1 MTLRS
6 ALATNRWRVWLLP
19 ALLFIVSLPAVTTRL
34 YASDEIQYFA
44 YLRSVWFDGD
54 LSFDNEYRY
63 FYDRNIARAW
73 GFRETFLERQT
84 ETGLRINFA
93 PVGSALLWTPFY
105 AVADLT
111 VVAMRAG
118 GSSVPRDGFSQP
130 YIAAVTYGSAVYG
143 FLAVLLSA
151 VAARRVVGAGA
162 LAAGAVWIGTPL
174 VFYMYV
180 TPGMSH
186 ACSAFTVAL
195 FLYAWLRVR
204 TRWSTSGLAV
214 LGALTALMTMVREQD
229 ALFAIGPGL
238 DYLSMFGGVRG
249 GAQSQD
255 PTRLLR
261 NGLAAVAAFAV
272 VYLPQAVA
280 YVVLNG
286 RMGPSNLVSRKMSW
300 SAPHALEVLVSPEH
314 GFLWW
319 TPLAVLCVIGL
330 VMSLTNGTARAESRD
345 ARWIG
350 VLALVMVV
358 AQVYVAGSVES
369 WSAAGTFG
377 HRRFVALTA
386 PLTIGLATLV
396 LRVGPGW
403 RRGLLGAAVALTIWW
418 NVGLMAQF
426 GMGTMSRQRLDLL
439 SNAHQTFVRL
449 PFELPRLAYRYVT
462 DRESFYERQ

>member
-6 ALATNRWRVWLLP
+6 ALATNRWRVWLIIS
-19 ALLFIVSLPAVTTRL
+19 LLFIVSLPAVTTRL

-73 GFRETFLERQT
+73 GFHETFLERQT

-93 PVGSALLWTPFY
+93 PVGSAILWSPFY

-151 VAARRVVGAGA
+151 VAARRIVGAGA

-204 TRWSTSGLAV
+204 TRWSASGLAV
-214 LGALTALMTMVREQD
+214 LGALAALMTMVREQD
-229 ALFAIGPGL
+229 ALFALGPGL
-238 DYLSMFGGVRG
+238 DYLSTLGGVRG
-249 GAQSQD
+249 GARSQG

-319 TPLAVLCVIGL
+319 TPLAVLCVVGL

-345 ARWIG
+345 AWWIG
-350 VLALVMVV
+350 VLALMMVA

-396 LRVGPGW
+396 LRAGPGW
-403 RRGLLGAAVALTIWW
+403 RRGLLGTAVALTIWW

-426 GMGTMSRQRLDLL
+426 GMGTMSRQRLDLP

>member
-1 MTLRS
+1 MS
-6 ALATNRWRVWLLP
+6 LAKRRWSLGLLL
-19 ALLFIVSLPAVTTRL
+19 AVLFIVSLPAVTTRL

-54 LSFDNEYRY
+54 LSFENEYRY

-73 GFRETFLERQT
+73 GFHETFLERQT

-93 PVGSALLWTPFY
+93 PVGSAILWSPFY

-111 VVAMRAG
+111 VVAMRAF

-151 VAARRVVGAGA
+151 VAARRIVGAGA

-174 VFYMYV
+174 IFYMYV

-204 TRWSTSGLAV
+204 THWSASGLAV
-214 LGALTALMTMVREQD
+214 LGALAALMTMVREQD

-238 DYLSMFGGVRG
+238 DYLSTLGGVRDY
-249 GAQSQD
+249 ARSQD
-255 PTRLLR
+255 PARVLR

-280 YVVLNG
+280 YIVLNG
-286 RMGPSNLVSRKMSW
+286 RLGPSNLVSRKMSW

-319 TPLAVLCVIGL
+319 TPLAVLCLVGL
-330 VMSLTNGTARAESRD
+330 VMCAAGVVQGPVDRET
-345 ARWIG
+345 RWLG
-350 VLALVMVV
+350 VLALVMV
-358 AQVYVAGSVES
+358 AFQVYVAGSVES

-386 PLTIGLATLV
+386 PMTIGLATLV
-396 LRVGPGW
+396 SREGPGW
-403 RRGLLGAAVALTIWW
+403 RRGLLGTAVALTIWW

-426 GMGTMSRQRLDLL
+426 GMGTMSRQRLELAR
-439 SNAHQTFVRL
+439 NAYTNLIVMPIH
-449 PFELPRLAYRYVT
+449 LPRTVYQYLFE
-462 DRESFYERQ
+462 RESFYASSPR

>member
-1 MTLRS
+1 MS
-6 ALATNRWRVWLLP
+6 LAKRRWSLGLLL

-54 LSFDNEYRY
+54 LSFENEYRY

-73 GFRETFLERQT
+73 GFHETFLERQT

-93 PVGSALLWTPFY
+93 PVGSAILWSPFY

-111 VVAMRAG
+111 VVTMRAL

-130 YIAAVTYGSAVYG
+130 YITAVTYGSAVYG

-151 VAARRVVGAGA
+151 VAARHIVGAGA

-174 VFYMYV
+174 IFYMYV

-204 TRWSTSGLAV
+204 TRWSVSGVAL
-214 LGALTALMTMVREQD
+214 LGALAALMTMVREQD

-238 DYLSMFGGVRG
+238 DYFSTLGGVRSG
-249 GAQSQD
+249 VWSQAR
-255 PTRLLR
+255 TRLYR
-261 NGLAAVAAFAV
+261 NGLAAVVAFAV

-286 RMGPSNLVSRKMSW
+286 RLGPSNLVSRKMSW

-319 TPLAVLCVIGL
+319 TPLAVLCVVGL
-330 VMSLTNGTARAESRD
+330 VLSLTNGTVRAESRD

-350 VLALVMVV
+350 LLALVMVV
-358 AQVYVAGSVES
+358 AQVYVAGSVDS

-396 LRVGPGW
+396 LRAGPGW
-403 RRGLLGAAVALTIWW
+403 RRGLLGTAVVLTIWW
-418 NVGLMAQF
+418 NVGLMVQF
-426 GMGTMSRQRLDLL
+426 GMGTMSRQRLDLP
-439 SNAHQTFVRL
+439 SNAYETFVQL
-449 PFELPRLAYRYVT
+449 PFEQPRLLYRYLT
-462 DRESFYERQ
+462 DRESFYEPR